1 MNARLVFIMPLAF
14 FALPLLAEDAPKE
27 AAKSDKME
35 DDKKAL
41 TPVKT
46 YVGSW
51 KGGPMMKDG
60 VKEGWVEEAEWSW
73 EFKDGR
79 AALVFKATNG
89 HFYSAGKIAPG
100 EAANSFVFT
109 GTLPDGKASEELKG
123 EVGKD
128 GLVLTNSNPGDGRP
142 ARITIDLIARGKR
155 LDMLYQKKAGE
166 RYVPLAEVGLTRQG
180 SGFGK
185 ESNGPECVITGGLG
199 TIPVSYK
206 GKTYYVC
213 CGGCKTS
220 FLENPEKELAAYEKR
235 KAEEAAEAKK
245 AQK

>member
-1 MNARLVFIMPLAF
+1 MKLNFAFIGSLML

-27 AAKSDKME
+27 GAKVDKVE

-41 TPVKT
+41 APVKT
-46 YVGSW
+46 YVGTW
-51 KGGPMMKDG
+51 KGGPLMKDAA
-60 VKEGWVEEAEWSW
+60 KDGWIEEEEWSW

-79 AALVFKATNG
+79 AALVFKAAKG
-89 HFYSAGKIAPG
+89 HYYSAGKIEPG
-100 EAANSFVFT
+100 EKANTFHFV
-109 GTLPDGKASEELKG
+109 GTLPDGKTNEELNG
-123 EVGKD
+123 EAGKD
-128 GLVLTNSNPGDGRP
+128 GLVLTNANPADGRP
-142 ARITIDLIARGKR
+142 GRITIELIAHGKR
-155 LDMLYQKKAGE
+155 LSVLYQQKAGE
-166 RYVPLAEVGLTRQG
+166 RYVPLAEVGLTREG

-185 ESNGPECVITGGLG
+185 ESTGPECVITGGLG

-235 KAEEAAEAKK
+235 KAEEAAAAKK
-245 AQK
+245 